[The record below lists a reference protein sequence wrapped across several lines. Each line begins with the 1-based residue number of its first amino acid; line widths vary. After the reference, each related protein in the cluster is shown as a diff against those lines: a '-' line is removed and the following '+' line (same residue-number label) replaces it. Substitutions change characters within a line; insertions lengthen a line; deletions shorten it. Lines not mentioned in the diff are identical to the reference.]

1 VKAFRNDLIAAAVV
15 ALVCGIA
22 SSVYLFAFTGP
33 MSPSHGPEPTWFSPA
48 IMVATGHGLTAP
60 VPASAPGLP
69 EFLLQQTLTF
79 DATTLPPDVK
89 TWDLD
94 SFSSTHRYLLY
105 SVGWVWRLFGVSWQT
120 IKIVPLLSHILSAV
134 LLYGLFR
141 LLSRPLTSS
150 LACTFVMLS
159 PPVMAM
165 LPSVRDFCKMP
176 FFLGIL
182 LILGVLAS
190 RPLGY
195 RQCLAAAVAL
205 GMLCGIGLGFRQDFL
220 ACIPPAILGV
230 ALISHGPDLSWRRR
244 LACAALVPVAFLVS
258 GYPVLRAVLAENG
271 AVSSHSLAQGLSTEA
286 MARLGV
292 GGGSY
297 ALLPTTSDTL
307 VHAVITNHAQRNGFQ
322 EPIEQ
327 YLSPAYGEAGRAYF
341 RQVARTFPYDLAL
354 RAFAAVWASFKTL
367 PMAPI
372 ELEGSPLT
380 DNAWYRVLVPVY
392 GFPAWLLGWAGPLA
406 ALLVVAGLGGIRPQS
421 ALALLLLGLY
431 FTGYTSV
438 LFQFRHAFHLAFIA
452 PWFVIACAVGAR
464 KIWATPSSFSARK
477 GAAFVLGMLVVILSA
492 MTLLRLHQHHQ
503 VRGLMEQYRQSARTE
518 LGVEKSETVGGELLA
533 PRLSIEQAAAGNRN
547 LMESPSTLL
556 AVEFK
561 AGRIPSEFRMLYDAK
576 AGGSDFSE
584 TVTLPEHLA
593 DSGGPLTYCFPVYLA
608 ASYVNPEGAT
618 PDGVNLNLTVARAR
632 FKGIEVPDS
641 CGDCVEGISEFSH
654 PEALPF
660 FLYAWLSP
668 DEADMRLHHRW
679 GGARKE

>member
-1 VKAFRNDLIAAAVV
+1 MKAFRTDLIAAAVV

-22 SSVYLFAFTGP
+22 ASVYLFVFTGP
-33 MSPSHGPEPTWFSPA
+33 MSSAHGPEPTWFSPA
-48 IMVATGHGLTAP
+48 IMVAAGHGLTAP

-69 EFLLQQTLTF
+69 EFLLQETLSF
-79 DATTLPPDVK
+79 DTDALPVDLK

-105 SVGWVWRLFGVSWQT
+105 SVGWVWRLFGVSWQS
-120 IKIVPLLSHILSAV
+120 IKIVPLLSYILSSV

-141 LLSRPLTSS
+141 LVSKPLLSS
-150 LACTFVMLS
+150 LACAFVMLS

-182 LILGVLAS
+182 LILGLLAS

-195 RQCLAAAVAL
+195 RQCLAAAVGL

-220 ACIPPAILGV
+220 ACVPPAILGV

-244 LACAALVPVAFLVS
+244 LACAALVPLVFLIS

-292 GGGSY
+292 GGGNY

-307 VHAVITNHAQRNGFQ
+307 VHAVVTNHARRAGFQ

-341 RQVARTFPYDLAL
+341 RQVAWTFPHDLAL
-354 RAFAAVWASFKTL
+354 RAFAAVWASFQTL
-367 PMAPI
+367 PKAPI
-372 ELEGSPLT
+372 ELAGAPLA
-380 DNAWYRVLVPVY
+380 DNAWYRVLPLVY

-406 ALLVVAGLGGIRPQS
+406 ALLVVGGLGGIRPKS
-421 ALALLLLGLY
+421 ALALLVLTLY

-464 KIWATPSSFSARK
+464 RTWAAPSSFSARK
-477 GAAFVLGMLVVILSA
+477 GAAFILVMLVAMLSA
-492 MTLLRLHQHHQ
+492 MTLLRLHQHREVH
-503 VRGLMEQYRQSARTE
+503 GLMQLYRQSDRSA
-518 LGVEKSETVGGELLA
+518 LKVEEGETDAGQLLA
-533 PRLSIEQAAAGNRN
+533 PWLSIEEAAAGNMN
-547 LMESPSTLL
+547 LMESPSAMI

-561 AGRIPSEFRMLYDAK
+561 AGTTPREFRVLYSAV

-584 TVTLPEHLA
+584 TVTLPEHL
-593 DSGGPLTYCFPVYLA
+593 SRSRGPLTYCLPVYLS
-608 ASYVNPEGAT
+608 ASYVNPEGST
-618 PDGVNLNLTVARAR
+618 PDGVNLNLTLARAR
-632 FKGIEVPDS
+632 FKGIEIPDS
-641 CGDCVEGISEFSH
+641 FEDCVERVSEFSH

-668 DEADMRLHHRW
+668 DESEMRLHHRW
-679 GGARKE
+679 GGARNE